1 MDPVTSTCP
10 RAWLALLVGVLA
22 VLLAGCQVSVAGDV
36 TVSEDGSGR
45 LQLLVAVDE
54 ELSASLAEDDI
65 DPFAG
70 LEELPDGWQV
80 ERDGERAVTVSADFA
95 SPEGLAQRVQQLQ
108 GGLDGE
114 DPMVLDHLDLTVED
128 DGAARLEGWAG
139 FRPPSSTGLR
149 GAGVSF
155 DGDDL
160 RALLEERGDEV
171 LRVDLRVAM
180 PGRVVDSNA
189 DEVDGSLATW
199 HLPVTELAQ
208 VRVAS
213 EPPSL
218 LQQWLPVAVGALVGL
233 AVGVLVVRLVRS
245 RRR

>member
-1 MDPVTSTCP
+1 MSLCP
-10 RAWLALLVGVLA
+10 RAWLALLAGVLA
-22 VLLAGCQVSVAGDV
+22 VLLAGCQVSVGGDV

-45 LQLLVAVDE
+45 LQLTIGLDE
-54 ELSASLAEDDI
+54 ELAASLAEDGI

-80 ERDGERAVTVSADFA
+80 ERDGDRTVTVSADFA
-95 SPEGLAQRVQQLQ
+95 SPEGLTQRVQQLQ

-149 GAGVSF
+149 GAGVAF

-160 RALLEERGDEV
+160 QALLEERGEEV

-199 HLPVTELAQ
+199 RLPVTELAQ

-233 AVGVLVVRLVRS
+233 VLGVLVVRLVRS